1 MRERINR
8 GRGDCYIIVDTV
20 SNYYKN
26 AFNSEH
32 APYRVV
38 FNCAGLDHK
47 RDIYL
52 YLYSRELE
60 ITLISKLPRLRSRLC
75 KRRLK
80 LEYVYIQV
88 MNRLF
93 MQFLEDCSH
102 NHKMCLTRR

>member
-32 APYRVV
+32 APHRVV

-80 LEYVYIQV
+80 LEYVYIQF
-88 MNRLF
+88 MTRLF
-93 MQFLEDCSH
+93 MQFLEVCAIIIR
-102 NHKMCLTRR
+102 CV